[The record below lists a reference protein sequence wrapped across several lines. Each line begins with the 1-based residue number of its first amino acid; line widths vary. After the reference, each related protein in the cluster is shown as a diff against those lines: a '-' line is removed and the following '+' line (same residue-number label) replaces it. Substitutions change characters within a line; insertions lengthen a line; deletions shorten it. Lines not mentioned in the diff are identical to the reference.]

1 MGGWEIFRV
10 AGEAELREAW
20 SVLGYAY
27 DPPIWEVMAGYDA
40 YLAKVARLATTLVVA
55 IDGQVAGGIS
65 FYDNDKGG
73 KRAFITQVLTA
84 PEFQGRGVGTRLLAV
99 CEAECLGRGMRT
111 LGLEVRRDNH
121 GARRLYERCGF
132 EVCGNTETGW
142 LMEKSLG
149 QAG

>member
-1 MGGWEIFRV
+1 MSGWEIFRV

-27 DPPIWEVMAGYDA
+27 DPPIWEVMADYDA
-40 YLAKVARLATTLVVA
+40 YLAKVARHATTLVIA

-65 FYDNDKGG
+65 FYDNDEGV

-84 PEFQGRGVGTRLLAV
+84 PEFQ
-99 CEAECLGRGMRT
+99 GRGMRT